1 MAYDNYPVPDP
12 LPENVTAPP
21 APGHIGFNYR
31 PVQDIGSRTVYYH
44 GQTVSPTTE
53 STTAG
58 AIATG
63 QHFHVFFYIILL
75 CVICMTQAR

>member
-1 MAYDNYPVPDP
+1 MAYGNYPVPDP
-12 LPENVTAPP
+12 LPDNTTAPP
-21 APGHIGFNYR
+21 APHRIGFNYR

-44 GQTVSPTTE
+44 GATVNPTSE

-63 QHFHVFFYIILL
+63 QHFHIFFYIVLL
-75 CVICMTQAR
+75 CVIFMTHTR